1 MNSPRPISTPTG
13 THLTNGQGVIDT
25 FQTLPRYALC
35 AGVGLLAG
43 AIGTAFVI
51 VLAILVQSASGPTVT
66 VSLGLVPFGVIA
78 ALVGLAVAWPLGLA
92 AHRVIP
98 SLTSSDDE
106 RGMQVII
113 TTGVLTSM
121 MQIILF
127 MFVL

>member
-1 MNSPRPISTPTG
+1 MNAPRPISTPTG
-13 THLTNGQGVIDT
+13 TQLTNGQSVIHT
-25 FQTLPRYALC
+25 FQTLPRYTLC
-35 AGVGLLAG
+35 TGVGLLAG
-43 AIGTAFVI
+43 AIGTILVI
-51 VLAILVQSASGPTVT
+51 VLAILIQSMSGPTAT

-98 SLTSSDDE
+98 GLTGSDDE

>member
-1 MNSPRPISTPTG
+1 VIGTGVREDFRTPHLSLSWEINHELTTSNFDPNWNSPDEWSGCDQYIS
-13 THLTNGQGVIDT
+13 N
-25 FQTLPRYALC
+25 
-35 AGVGLLAG
+35 
-43 AIGTAFVI
+43 
-51 VLAILVQSASGPTVT
+51 LVQSASGPTVT

-98 SLTSSDDE
+98 SLASSDDE

>member
-1 MNSPRPISTPTG
+1 MIN
-13 THLTNGQGVIDT
+13 T

-35 AGVGLLAG
+35 TGVGLLAG

-98 SLTSSDDE
+98 SLAYSNDE